1 MNIESAMARH
11 KADVYDGDFEIY
23 ASYHGTA
30 DGRYVGSLRV
40 VRRSDRKI
48 LFPFDGAPEI
58 GPYATPA
65 EAREAAVAYG
75 RQIIATDR
83 GVPEK

>member
-1 MNIESAMARH
+1 MARH

-48 LFPFDGAPEI
+48 LFPFDGAPQI
-58 GPYATPA
+58 GPFATPA
-65 EAREAAVAYG
+65 EAREAAVECG
-75 RQIIATDR
+75 RKIVAVDR
-83 GVPEK
+83 SAPEA

>member
-1 MNIESAMARH
+1 MARH
-11 KADVYDGDFEIY
+11 KPAVTDGGFEIY
-23 ASYHGTA
+23 VTYHSTS
-30 DGRYVGSLRV
+30 DGRYVGGLRV
-40 VRRSDRKI
+40 LRKSDRKI